1 MYMPGATA
9 TRALSVNGDAI
20 ARRSI
25 DGGIPSFG
33 TGNHDFS
40 PADRT
45 HSRHSVKT
53 DGINRR
59 AVCCKQR
66 ELVEDEQLTW
76 IAEVHIKYRAA
87 PIWLVRFEGRYSS
100 TLLHSSDVALPLQ
113 EVQERQV
120 RNCQRISW
128 SGRRSHRQYIYANQ
142 TSPPRSLPTLVATLG
157 NAMRPFETLLGIA
170 HQRSSGNATP
180 SRGHFRNP

>member
-9 TRALSVNGDAI
+9 TRALSVTAMQLPDGAV
-20 ARRSI
+20 

-40 PADRT
+40 LQTVHIHVIP
-45 HSRHSVKT
+45 VKT

-76 IAEVHIKYRAA
+76 IA
-87 PIWLVRFEGRYSS
+87 GSS
-100 TLLHSSDVALPLQ
+100 H
-113 EVQERQV
+113 QV
-120 RNCQRISW
+120 
-128 SGRRSHRQYIYANQ
+128 
-142 TSPPRSLPTLVATLG
+142 
-157 NAMRPFETLLGIA
+157 
-170 HQRSSGNATP
+170 
-180 SRGHFRNP
+180 